1 MKSKFSLLVFLTT
14 LLLLTSCSKSKVDE
28 QKKPTPPVLQ
38 QERQDTVGSETDTI
52 AYINSSPNASEILT
66 FKSYLNNS
74 ENIHPKVL
82 YFEKGWRGYKFWMA
96 YTPYPKGEANSEN
109 PCIAV
114 SQDGINWIL
123 PKNFTA
129 NPLDVP
135 FENGYNSDTH
145 LVYRKDLDIIEC
157 WYRPY
162 STKLAKN
169 AIFRRVSNDGIN
181 WQTKETI
188 FDFNGVQMLSPAINF
203 EDGRYKIWYCF
214 GGQIRYIESLD
225 SSGKNWPKDYK
236 VLKFD
241 WSKFYPW
248 HMDVIKTEKGY
259 EMIVCAWDRSI
270 KGANNN
276 SADLFYCSTDL
287 NHQIVQDPFPIL
299 KRNTNKTAFDFR
311 SIYRASFIKANNKY
325 YIYYSAIS
333 DDWTRSMALSFGSD
347 INNLH
352 GYIKK
357 VK

>member
-1 MKSKFSLLVFLTT
+1 MKSKFNRLVLIALILTAN
-14 LLLLTSCSKSKVDE
+14 SCT
-28 QKKPTPPVLQ
+28 KKNAEEPGKLPPNVIEAEL
-38 QERQDTVGSETDTI
+38 QDTIGSPTDTI
-52 AYINSSPNASEILT
+52 AYINHTPNATEIIR
-66 FKSYLNNS
+66 FKNYLGNT

-82 YFEKGWRGYKFWMA
+82 YFEKGWKGYKFWMA

-129 NPLDVP
+129 NPLDVS

-162 STKLAKN
+162 NTKLAKN
-169 AIFRRVSNDGIN
+169 AIYRRVSSDGMH
-181 WQTKETI
+181 WQARETI
-188 FDFNGVQMLSPAINF
+188 IDFNGVQMLSPAINF
-203 EDGRYKIWYCF
+203 EDNKYKIWYCYD
-214 GGQIRYIESLD
+214 GQIRYIESLD
-225 SSGKNWPKDYK
+225 SSGKNWPKNFQ
-236 VLKFD
+236 VINSD

-248 HMDVIKTEKGY
+248 HLDVIKTEKGY

-276 SADLFYCSTDL
+276 SADLFYCSTDSK
-287 NHQIVQDPFPIL
+287 HQTIDDPHPIL
-299 KRNTNKTAFDFR
+299 KRSTNKSAFDFR
-311 SIYRASFIKANNKY
+311 SIYRASFIKVNNKY

-352 GYIKK
+352 GYVKK
-357 VK
+357 SK